1 MDLTIEQLLRGKST
15 KIKDKEFLPTEGY
28 VTPFFERMNKIPGT
42 TFRCHAELPKQITI
56 TTTEELN
63 SIEDITY
70 NRVWIEAI
78 LPESYIEDNHSR
90 VAGMVYGIDTR
101 VPIVKF
107 YTGGE
112 NRACT
117 NLMVFDPTD
126 LQVQTLEPKK
136 AINFGSLD
144 YILNKTSTMSAFLH
158 TLHSIEFDCSIDN
171 IHKSLGYWLDNSIE
185 LCYNT
190 GMSKASIAAST
201 VISAYKSLFK
211 STKSP
216 YYVDIEKKPSVDM
229 FTVYNAFT
237 DILTHKDKD
246 ICNKADKCLL
256 IKDILGI
263 TE

>member
-1 MDLTIEQLLRGKST
+1 MDLTIEQLMLGKAT
-15 KIKDKEFLPTEGY
+15 KIKDKEFFPTEAY
-28 VTPFFERMNKIPGT
+28 VTPFLKRMNNIPGT
-42 TFRCHAELPKQITI
+42 TFRYHAELPKQITI
-56 TTTEELN
+56 STAEELN

-90 VAGMVYGIDTR
+90 VVGMVYGLDTR

-112 NRACT
+112 NCACC

-126 LQVQTLEPKK
+126 LQVQALEPKK
-136 AINFGSLD
+136 AINWGSLD
-144 YILNKTSTMSAFLH
+144 YILNKTSTMRTFLH
-158 TLHSIEFDCSIDN
+158 TLHSIEFNCSVEN
-171 IHKSLGYWLDNSIE
+171 IHKALGYWIDNSIE

-201 VISAYKSLFK
+201 VTSAYKSLFK

-246 ICNKADKCLL
+246 IMNKADKCLL

-263 TE
+263 IE

>member
-1 MDLTIEQLLRGKST
+1 MDITIDQLLKGKAT
-15 KIKDKEFLPTEGY
+15 KIKDKEFFPTEAY
-28 VTPFFERMNKIPGT
+28 VSPFLERMNNIPGT

-56 TTTEELN
+56 TTAEELN

-117 NLMVFDPTD
+117 NLCVFDPTD
-126 LQVQTLEPKK
+126 LQVQALEPKK
-136 AINFGSLD
+136 AINWGSLD
-144 YILNKTSTMSAFLH
+144 YIINKTSTMGAFLH
-158 TLHSIEFDCSIDN
+158 TLHSIEFDCSVEN
-171 IHKSLGYWLDNSIE
+171 IHKSLGYWIDNSIE

-190 GMSKASIAAST
+190 GLSKASIAAST

-237 DILTHKDKD
+237 DILTHKDRD
-246 ICNKADKCLL
+246 IVCKADKCLL

-263 TE
+263 IE

>member
-1 MDLTIEQLLRGKST
+1 MNITTDQLLKGKAT
-15 KIKDKEFLPTEGY
+15 KIKDKEFFPTEAY
-28 VTPFFERMNKIPGT
+28 VTPFLERMSNIPGT

-56 TTTEELN
+56 TTAEELN

-126 LQVQTLEPKK
+126 LQVQALEPKK
-136 AINFGSLD
+136 AINWGSLD
-144 YILNKTSTMSAFLH
+144 YILNKTSTIGAFLNI
-158 TLHSIEFDCSIDN
+158 LHSATFDCSVEN
-171 IHKSLGYWLDNSIE
+171 IHKSLGYWIDNSIE

-190 GMSKASIAAST
+190 GLSKASIAAST

-211 STKSP
+211 STKSL
-216 YYVDIEKKPSVDM
+216 YYVDIEKKPSIDM

-246 ICNKADKCLL
+246 FFSKIDKILL
-256 IKDILGI
+256 LRDILNI
-263 TE
+263 

>member
-1 MDLTIEQLLRGKST
+1 MNLTIEQLLRGKST

-42 TFRCHAELPKQITI
+42 IFRCHAELPKQITI

-101 VPIVKF
+101 IPVVKF

-112 NRACT
+112 PR
-117 NLMVFDPTD
+117 
-126 LQVQTLEPKK
+126 K

-144 YILNKTSTMSAFLH
+144 YILSKTSTMGAFLH

-171 IHKSLGYWLDNSIE
+171 IHRSLGYWLDNSIE

-211 STKSP
+211 LTKSP
-216 YYVDIEKKPSVDM
+216 YYVDIEKKPSIDM

-237 DILTHKDKD
+237 DILTHKDRD
-246 ICNKADKCLL
+246 IINKADKCLL

-263 TE
+263 IE